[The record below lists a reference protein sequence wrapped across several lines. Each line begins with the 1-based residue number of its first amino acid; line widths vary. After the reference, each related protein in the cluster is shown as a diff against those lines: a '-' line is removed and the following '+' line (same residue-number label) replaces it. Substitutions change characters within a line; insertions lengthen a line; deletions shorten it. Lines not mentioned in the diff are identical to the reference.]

1 MKIVWSFFKNQIG
14 GVKTPLPKKHHLK
27 IIKKQ
32 GERQMAKRVI
42 IVDDSRAV
50 IATAELAL
58 EGMINS
64 KTIEFKSYLNPMELL
79 GALQNG
85 SENFDLLISDVN
97 MPQLNGLDLARA
109 IKADERYKNK
119 PIIILTTESS
129 NEMKMSGKEIGVTG
143 WMVKPFSDDKLVK
156 SLQMVLGV

>member
-1 MKIVWSFFKNQIG
+1 
-14 GVKTPLPKKHHLK
+14 
-27 IIKKQ
+27 
-32 GERQMAKRVI
+32 MAKKVI

-64 KTIEFKSYLNPMELL
+64 GVIEFKSYLNPMELL
-79 GALQNG
+79 GALQGG

-109 IKADERYKNK
+109 IKADDRYKSK

-143 WMVKPFSDDKLVK
+143 WMVKPFSDEKLVK

>member
-1 MKIVWSFFKNQIG
+1 
-14 GVKTPLPKKHHLK
+14 
-27 IIKKQ
+27 
-32 GERQMAKRVI
+32 MAKRVI

-58 EGMINS
+58 EEMINLG
-64 KTIEFKSYLNPMELL
+64 TIEFKSYLNPMDLL

-85 SENFDLLISDVN
+85 YENFDVLISDVN
-97 MPQLNGLDLARA
+97 MPQLNGLDLARS
-109 IKADERYKNK
+109 IKTDDRYKNK

-129 NEMKMSGKEIGVTG
+129 NDLKMVGKEIGVTG

-156 SLQMVLGV
+156 SLKMILGV